1 MTTMGATNDLTAER
15 ARELFNYDEAT
26 GALTRRLSVRRGRIK
41 AGGALGSLDSHGYL
55 QTFIDGR
62 MRLLHR
68 VIWLMVYGTWP
79 AGQIDH
85 INGARTDN
93 RLANL
98 REASREENCRNSKVQ
113 SNNASGKKGVSF
125 HKPSGKWQAR
135 ISVDGKRRSLGAFD
149 RKEDAADAYDRA
161 ALDLHGAFARTNA
174 MLADAAPP
182 PALR

>member
-1 MTTMGATNDLTAER
+1 MSSNNQHELTAER
-15 ARELFNYDEAT
+15 AREQLDYDPETGIAIRRMAT
-26 GALTRRLSVRRGRIK
+26 SKRVKVGDVIASPDR
-41 AGGALGSLDSHGYL
+41 HGYL
-55 QTFIDGR
+55 RVAIDGR
-62 MRLLHR
+62 RYRLHR
-68 VIWLMVYGTWP
+68 VIWLMAYGAWP
-79 AGQIDH
+79 AGQVDH
-85 INGARTDN
+85 INGKRTDN

-98 REASREENCRNSKVQ
+98 REASREDNCHNSKLL
-113 SNNASGKKGVSF
+113 STNTSGKKGVTF